1 MYTHLYVY
9 LYVYITRLAINFQN
23 NHIED
28 IMEKIA
34 SEHS

>member
-9 LYVYITRLAINFQN
+9 LYVYITQLAINFQN
-23 NHIED
+23 NHIAD

-34 SEHS
+34 PEHS

>member
-9 LYVYITRLAINFQN
+9 IIRLAINFQN
-23 NHIED
+23 NHIAD

-34 SEHS
+34 PEHS